1 MNSSSPIRLLA
12 ILLVSFLTHGVCH
25 AQQKAPPAQKRA
37 PDLANEH
44 YGPHERHVLDL
55 WKAKSD
61 KPTPLVV
68 YIHGGGFRAGS
79 KESVSSTLLKLL
91 NQGISIMAINYR
103 FSPEVT
109 FPAHYMDSARS
120 IQYARAHA
128 KEWNI
133 DPTRIGATGG
143 SAGAGTS
150 LWIGFHDDMA
160 DPKSEDPVLRESTR
174 LSCMAVFGAQCTY
187 DPITITEWIGEAA
200 ARHPALEGF
209 YGLKWDQYQT
219 PAAREM
225 FKKAAAITYLTKDD
239 PPVYAFY
246 SLSHAALCRL
256 MPNLARAFITSTF
269 GIKLKEQMDA
279 LGIECTIRHADEKPK
294 HGQETNDFLHQAS
307 AGLTFTALAFPLFA
321 EVRTWKDATGQHEVK
336 AELIGVAGGV
346 VSLKTDCG

>member
-1 MNSSSPIRLLA
+1 MNSPTPIRLLA
-12 ILLVSFLTHGVCH
+12 ILLASFLIHGISH
-25 AQQKAPPAQKRA
+25 AQQKAAPTQKRP
-37 PDLANEH
+37 PDLVKVR
-44 YGPHERHVLDL
+44 YGPHERHVLDV

-68 YIHGGGFRAGS
+68 FIHGGGFRAGS
-79 KESVSSTLLKLL
+79 KE
-91 NQGISIMAINYR
+91 GISGSLFALLSKGISLMAINYR

-133 DPTRIGATGG
+133 DSTRIGATGG

-160 DPKSEDPVLRESTR
+160 HPKNADPVLRESTR
-174 LSCMAVFGAQCTY
+174 LNCMAVFGAQCTY

-209 YGLKWDQYQT
+209 YGLKWDQFQT

-246 SLSHAALCRL
+246 SEPRGPLPPDAKPGTGIHHI
-256 MPNLARAFITSTF
+256 NF

-279 LGIECTIRHADEKPK
+279 LGIECTIRHADEKPNTA
-294 HGQETNDFLHQAS
+294 QETNDFFIKHLL
-307 AGLTFTALAFPLFA
+307 G
-321 EVRTWKDATGQHEVK
+321 EK
-336 AELIGVAGGV
+336 
-346 VSLKTDCG
+346 